1 LLTLPDGFSLLEQE
15 GQLGNPSAIN
25 LPQELPLVLIVEDNE
40 DLRTYIRSKLA
51 ASYRIIESE
60 NGLKG
65 VENATASMPD
75 LIISDWMMPDMDG
88 LQLCSKIKS
97 DERTSHIPVIL
108 LTALATAESKITG
121 LQKGA
126 DEYLTKP
133 FDARELEIRVKNL
146 IENRR
151 KLRDRYSK
159 QILLQPMDIEVTS
172 TDEKF
177 LQRVM
182 QIVEQKMGETE
193 FTAEAFS
200 REVGMSRMQLHRKLT
215 ALTGQSTTD
224 FLRTLRLKR
233 AVQLMEA
240 HMGNISEIA
249 YEVGFNN
256 LSYFAKCFREQ
267 YGMSP
272 NEYVAKYEAAS

>member
-1 LLTLPDGFSLLEQE
+1 
-15 GQLGNPSAIN
+15 
-25 LPQELPLVLIVEDNE
+25 
-40 DLRTYIRSKLA
+40 
-51 ASYRIIESE
+51 
-60 NGLKG
+60 
-65 VENATASMPD
+65 
-75 LIISDWMMPDMDG
+75 
-88 LQLCSKIKS
+88 
-97 DERTSHIPVIL
+97 
-108 LTALATAESKITG
+108 
-121 LQKGA
+121 
-126 DEYLTKP
+126 
-133 FDARELEIRVKNL
+133 
-146 IENRR
+146 
-151 KLRDRYSK
+151 
-159 QILLQPMDIEVTS
+159 MDIEVTS